1 MNSTH
6 ANSEINREKH
16 TASYKTMKNKTFQ
29 RQLKPD
35 KNIDGS
41 FFYLMH
47 LNVSELVNVMR
58 E

>member
-41 FFYLMH
+41 FFLPH
-47 LNVSELVNVMR
+47 ALECF
-58 E
+58 